1 MRNKNWGIIGCGK
14 IAHKFAEALN
24 GANGCTSYAAAAR
37 DSKRAADFASKWGFT
52 KSYGSYREM
61 VQDKEVDIVYVA
73 TPHSYHYAHVKL
85 CLEAGKHVLCEK
97 PFTVNAEQLKILIKL
112 AVDRNLFLMEALWS
126 RFLPGMTK
134 AKELVEQGVI
144 GEVVLTEADF
154 GLNFPYDPKQRLFNP
169 LLAGGALLDLGI
181 YPLFLSLH
189 LFGKPEVLK
198 AHSLLDKNGIDLTT
212 SIITQSNSG
221 AVCSLSS
228 TVRANTPIRAK
239 IIGTKGKI
247 EFDNWW
253 FTPANFSLSIDGK
266 ENQIMKYPPDINGY
280 EYEAEEAVRCLQEG
294 KNESHV
300 MSHDFSLLVMETM
313 DEIRKMTGITYP
325 QEIEQIDEPYG
336 WGEL

>member
-1 MRNKNWGIIGCGK
+1 MKNINWGIIGCGA
-14 IAHKFAEALN
+14 IAQKFAQALN
-24 GANGCTSYAAAAR
+24 GSNHCTPYAAAAR
-37 DSKRAADFASKWGFT
+37 DGKRAADFARKWGFT

-61 VQDKEVDIVYVA
+61 VQDKEVDIVYIA

-85 CLEAGKHVLCEK
+85 CLEAGRHVLCEK
-97 PFTVNAEQLKILIKL
+97 PFTVNAEQLKVLIDL
-112 AVDRNLFLMEALWS
+112 AANRNLFLMEALWS

-144 GEVVLTEADF
+144 GEVVLAEADF
-154 GLNFPYDPKQRLFNP
+154 GLNFPYDPEHRLYNP

-189 LFGKPEVLK
+189 LFGKPEILK
-198 AHSLLDKNGIDLTT
+198 AHSLLDNNGIDLTT
-212 SIITQSNSG
+212 SMITQSKSG
-221 AVCSLSS
+221 AICNLIS

-239 IIGTKGKI
+239 IIGTKGTI

-253 FTPANFSLSIDGK
+253 FTPVDFTLCIDGK
-266 ENQIMKYPPDINGY
+266 EDQIMKYSPDINGF
-280 EYEAEEAVRCLQEG
+280 EYEIEEAVRCLQEG
-294 KNESHV
+294 KTESPI

-313 DEIRKMTGITYP
+313 DDIRKMTGITYP

-336 WGEL
+336 WKEL